1 MRMKMNY
8 LNDNVI
14 VNLFNGLL
22 PDNYFIY
29 PTSGRDVRD
38 NSFSNELE
46 WFIPVRFCRKHKGV
60 MKDIDGDIHASLY
73 IHNKSIELRW
83 MTLNIDPFQWEGEG
97 DPYDIDVKFTNYRD
111 VDTLKRAVSYEAKCL
126 AKGCPTVTM
135 KVEDIENEE

>member
-8 LNDNVI
+8 FSDDNI
-14 VNLFNGLL
+14 VDLFNSLL

-29 PTSGRDVRD
+29 ATAGRDVRD

-60 MKDIDGDIHASLY
+60 MKDIDGGIHASLY

-97 DPYDIDVKFTNYRD
+97 DPYDIDVRFAKYRD
-111 VDTLKRAVSYEAKCL
+111 VDSLKRAVSYEAKCL

-135 KVEDIENEE
+135 KVEDI